1 MGNPPA
7 SAARRRRSPQR
18 KHFKESMAA
27 KGVLCF
33 VLISALATLATSR
46 SPPAGYV
53 YNQPHCE
60 CFNPFAGTRNEYKGD
75 ADALCGKGG
84 PGFCYVPCDAD
95 CRDIQPTASASRCQ
109 SVAGCHVLN
118 GTVLAYGSYGRK

>member
-1 MGNPPA
+1 MGNPA
-7 SAARRRRSPQR
+7 AAARRTRSPQR

-53 YNQPHCE
+53 YNPPHCA
-60 CFNPFAGTRNEYKGD
+60 CFNPFIGTPNEYKGD
-75 ADALCGKGG
+75 SDDLCGSKG
-84 PGFCYVPCDAD
+84 PGFCYVPCNAD
-95 CRDIQPTASASRCQ
+95 CRDIQPTASSARCQ
-109 SVAGCHVLN
+109 SRLACGVEH
-118 GTVLAYGSYGRK
+118 GTVLQSPTAGK